1 MATYR
6 TKQKLNSEVSKQ
18 SVNTDT
24 FLKIKMDGKEKL
36 LPYDSINEIVNVG
49 EQFNIERQNSKFYRI
64 LGTINLTVSNVL
76 FNLSNIT
83 NRNFRTWSGFNDILF
98 LDTDKPRDYATTSST
113 DYNYNESITNNL
125 KELNGWFG
133 FYNNFS
139 WETMVTTY
147 DNVFYDMEPQ
157 RSRFSFIP
165 DKASFNNSKTPVKN
179 WELTIT
185 YPHHSDKNHEMVK
198 GGLLIIDTLPAIV
211 ATKSMTAFGMACL
224 HNLSIGDTIK
234 ITGTTGYDGIHTV
247 IRTGLDDGSFKG
259 YYFVLDLPTTGLIGG
274 TSRIKKIIA
283 GNESEYYFRVFKKI
297 KTRSA
302 STIEVDDYETYKLA
316 FSENIY
322 ADNICQY
329 VFNEDIDV
337 TDLVDNLGRPLS
349 ELYVTKVK
357 TSSDSLFRKVS
368 SGIETPFM
376 ARLKKSKT
384 IPYLIN
390 VPAINM
396 IHNGGNT
403 PFPTHKPLESQLNI
417 YGEYFYGDLVEYN
430 TYEVKETILANIA
443 HRFNTVNREST
454 SSLTYL
460 DTKGFSPTTKT
471 IDLGPRQ
478 EGYFY
483 YPHQLVRI
491 REFSS
496 YIEQG
501 DEKTEG
507 VPSYAVN
514 IGDNTYLWRDLLD
527 IGYNQS
533 DETALNYPFLNGCH
547 YMYQNENFLV
557 RRQDPFNNWELYYN
571 KFPSD
576 PIGDRISDKN
586 SFNSEEDVC

>member
-1 MATYR
+1 MDTYR
-6 TKQKLNSEVSKQ
+6 TKQILNSEISKK

-24 FLKIKMDGKEKL
+24 FLKIKLDGKEKL
-36 LPYDSINEIVNVG
+36 LPYNSINEIVNVG

-64 LGTINLTVSNVL
+64 LGTINATVSNPL
-76 FNLSNIT
+76 FNLSDTT
-83 NRNFRTWSGFNDILF
+83 NRNFRTWAGFNDILF
-98 LDTDKPRDYATTSST
+98 LDTDKPRDYVTTNQN
-113 DYNYNESITNNL
+113 DYNYNESIINNL
-125 KELNGWFG
+125 KEVNGWFG

-139 WETMVTTY
+139 WDTMATTY
-147 DNVFYDMEPQ
+147 DNLFYDMEPQ

-165 DKASFNNSKTPVKN
+165 DKSPYSNSKTPVKN

-185 YPHHSDKNHEMVK
+185 YPHNSDKNHEMVK
-198 GGLLIIDTLPAIV
+198 GGLLIIDTLPVVV
-211 ATKSMTAFGMACL
+211 ATKQMTAFGMACL
-224 HNLSIGDTIK
+224 HNLSIGDVIK

-247 IRTGLDDGSFKG
+247 IRTGLDDGSFRD
-259 YYFVLDLPTTGLIGG
+259 YYFVIDLPSTGLIGG

-283 GNESEYYFRVFKKI
+283 GNESEYYFRIFKKI
-297 KTRSA
+297 KTRSTP
-302 STIEVDDYETYKLA
+302 TIEVDDYEIYKLG

-337 TDLVDNLGRPLS
+337 TDLVDNLGRPLT
-349 ELYVTKVK
+349 ELYVTKIK
-357 TSSDSLFRKVS
+357 TSSDSLFTKIS

-376 ARLKKSKT
+376 PRLKKSST

-396 IHNGGNT
+396 IHNGVNT
-403 PFPTHKPLESQLNI
+403 PFKSHKPLENQLNI
-417 YGEYFYGDLVEYN
+417 YGDYFYGDLVEYN
-430 TYEVKETILANIA
+430 LYEVKETILANIS
-443 HRFNTVNREST
+443 HSFNTKNRETASN
-454 SSLTYL
+454 LTYL
-460 DTKGFSPTTKT
+460 DTKGFSPINKT
-471 IDLGPRQ
+471 IDLGPRF

-483 YPHQLVRI
+483 NPHQLVRI
-491 REFSS
+491 RQFSD

-501 DEKTEG
+501 DEKTLNI
-507 VPSYAVN
+507 PSYAVN

-533 DETALNYPFLNGCH
+533 DENALNYPFLNGCH
-547 YMYQNENFLV
+547 YIYQNDNFLV
-557 RRQDPFNNWELYYN
+557 RRQDPFNNWGLYYN

-576 PIGDRISDKN
+576 PIGDKISDRN